1 MSGPGPTPPGRMP
14 SGDAP
19 RPGAGHRPA
28 GEPHTAGEHR
38 PAADQRTRARV
49 RVTSPRASAART
61 RTVSIA
67 SEIDEQTRLGEVY
80 ITSLMRSQLRLALGV
95 LVVLAS
101 TLGLLP
107 LLFSAVPEVGR
118 LTVLGVPLPWILLT
132 VVAFSEIVTLG
143 WFYVRQAERNEAD
156 FSDLLD
162 GR

>member
-1 MSGPGPTPPGRMP
+1 MQSGEGDRPPGE
-14 SGDAP
+14 A
-19 RPGAGHRPA
+19 GASTAQPA
-28 GEPHTAGEHR
+28 
-38 PAADQRTRARV
+38 RARV

-95 LVVLAS
+95 LLVLAS

-107 LLFSAVPEVGR
+107 LGFHLFPGIGR
-118 LTVLGVPLPWILLT
+118 TDLLGVPLPWLLLT
-132 VVAFSEIVTLG
+132 VVAFAEIITLG
-143 WFYVRQAERNEAD
+143 WLYVRRAERNEAT
-156 FSDLLD
+156 FSDLLE